1 MQNFAADSAG
11 ALAGFAPNLAG
22 SRSQNALDAAF
33 ASSVGTPVQNSPPIT
48 PTIRRVRP
56 RVDMGPVVS
65 LAVANRNFQYPYSM
79 QARENVTDPLVLGW
93 RCPQCSAQW
102 HFFMVNESRRNQ
114 RLQWDAYVPLE
125 IAVHF
130 GEQHAPLGS
139 NQIGLC
145 NCGVRWVVQSHL
157 DAPPL

>member
-33 ASSVGTPVQNSPPIT
+33 ASSVGTPVQHPPPIT

-79 QARENVTDPLVLGW
+79 QARQNATELLVIGW
-93 RCPQCSAQW
+93 RCSQRSAQW
-102 HFFMVNESRRNQ
+102 HFFMVSECQRNQ
-114 RLQWDAYVPLE
+114 VLQ
-125 IAVHF
+125 
-130 GEQHAPLGS
+130 
-139 NQIGLC
+139 
-145 NCGVRWVVQSHL
+145 
-157 DAPPL
+157 